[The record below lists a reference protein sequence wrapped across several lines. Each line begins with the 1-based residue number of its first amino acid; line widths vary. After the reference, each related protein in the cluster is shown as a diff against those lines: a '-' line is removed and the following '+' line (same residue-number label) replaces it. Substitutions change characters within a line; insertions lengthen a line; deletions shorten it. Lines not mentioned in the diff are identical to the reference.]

1 MAETG
6 ANAFDQWTTARPFI
20 SAYPVWAGE
29 DATRIAAYS
38 LYEQM
43 YWSVPEAFKLQKR
56 GDDTK
61 PIYLPSGMQLVE
73 TMHRYLAPRLQI
85 IPDPALGTPADRT
98 NMMAWMTAF
107 LRRERFFGMFN
118 ANKRDGLIHG
128 DWCFIIQA
136 DMDREDGAK
145 VSIKALD
152 PGMVFKITD
161 PTDDDVVIGYHLV
174 EQTKF
179 NGKDVIHRT
188 TYRKETGT
196 GGPSPITYEE
206 ALFDVDAW
214 GGPAM
219 EEKRQAQVVPLQ
231 TLPDPI
237 DQLPIYHIQNRA
249 QTGALWGSS
258 ELRGVER
265 LITAISQG
273 ISDEELE
280 LVLNGLGVYVTDA
293 GTPINPETGEDEP
306 WRLGP
311 AKVLEIGPDKK
322 FERVTGTQ
330 SIQPWQEHIKFLIE
344 QLDLS
349 SSTPAVAKGMV
360 DVTVAESGIALALKM
375 GPIFDKAEEKE
386 TDITAVLS
394 NMFFDLRNWFDAYES
409 QTFGDAVCIPMYGDR
424 LPPDRQAIFD
434 NVMALFNA
442 KLVSAQWAQAELA
455 KIGWDFGDPAT
466 MLNQIAEEQTV
477 HATVA
482 ADAFGAQ
489 IDQALGGDTGAG
501 GGPVA

>member
-1 MAETG
+1 MAESA
-6 ANAFDQWTTARPFI
+6 ANAFDQWSTARPFI
-20 SAYPVWAGE
+20 SAYPAWAGE
-29 DATRIAAYS
+29 DQARIAAYQ
-38 LYEQM
+38 LYEEM

-56 GDDTK
+56 GEDTK
-61 PIYLPSGMQLVE
+61 PIYLPSAMQIVE
-73 TMHRYLAPRLQI
+73 TMHRYLSPRLRMV
-85 IPDPALGTPADRT
+85 PDPLLGTPEQQASADLF
-98 NMMAWMTAF
+98 MTAF
-107 LRRERFFGMFN
+107 LRRERFYGTFN

-136 DMDREDGAK
+136 DDEREDGAK

-152 PGMVFKITD
+152 PAMVFKITEDGD
-161 PTDDDVVIGYHLV
+161 PDSVIGYHLV
-174 EQTKF
+174 EQTQL

-188 TYRKETGT
+188 TYRKETET

-206 ALFDVDAW
+206 AIFDIDAW
-214 GGPAM
+214 GGPTI

-231 TLPDPI
+231 TLPSPI

-273 ISDEELE
+273 VSDEELE

-293 GTPINPETGEDEP
+293 GTPQNPETGEDEP

-311 AKVLEIGPDKK
+311 AKVIEIGSGKK

-330 SIQPWQEHIKFLIE
+330 SVQPWQEHIKFLIE

-349 SSTPAVAKGMV
+349 AGTPAVAKGKV
-360 DVTVAESGIALALKM
+360 DVTVAESGIALALQM

-386 TDITAVLS
+386 TDIDAVMM
-394 NMFFDLRNWFDAYES
+394 NMFYDIRNWFIAFES
-409 QTFGDAVCIPMYGDR
+409 FNPGDVTWIPMYGDR
-424 LPPDRQAIFD
+424 IPQNKAERFD
-434 NVMALFNA
+434 QIMQMFAA
-442 KLVSAQWAQAELA
+442 KLVSGEWALKELA
-455 KIGWDFGDPAT
+455 KIGWVFEDATT

-477 HATVA
+477 HAQVQS
-482 ADAFGAQ
+482 DV
-489 IDQALGGDTGAG
+489 TGARIDAALNAG
-501 GGPVA
+501 GA